1 MQLNRVVITGM
12 GAISPFGEGVDSL
25 HAGIAEMRSAIT
37 HMERA
42 HEVQEMRSH
51 IAGLVPEL
59 NSKTIPRKDRRTM
72 TEMGV
77 FAFLS
82 AKEALAMA
90 GVTETDVT
98 SGRLGMALSCTTNC
112 GGLIEDFF
120 THYLPEKT
128 LDHCKS
134 TTFFK
139 FMGHAAVSSVAQAL
153 GVTGRIL
160 APAAACAT
168 SSQSIGLGYETILLG
183 QQDMMICGGTEEL
196 HPLSIA
202 SFDFINAASTSYNDT
217 PQETPRPFDT
227 NRDGVVC
234 AEGAG
239 LLLLES
245 YDHAVKRGAHIL
257 AEIVGFSTLSSPK
270 NPANPDSD
278 AIKLCMQEALRQAG
292 LAAED
297 IDYLNAHATGTSA
310 GDIAEAKAIEEL
322 FGTTIPVSSFKGHMG
337 HTLAASGAL
346 ETIATISGLQ
356 DETLYPTRNLEQLD
370 PECGSIN
377 LFTEAYKT
385 PVTYFLK
392 NSFALG
398 GINASLI
405 LRRL

>member
-1 MQLNRVVITGM
+1 MQLNRVVVTGM
-12 GAISPFGEGVDSL
+12 GAVSPFGEGVESL

-42 HEVQEMRSH
+42 QEVQDMRSH
-51 IAGLVPEL
+51 VAGLVPEI
-59 NSKTIPRKDRRTM
+59 NMKAIPRKDRRTM
-72 TEMGV
+72 TDMGV
-77 FAFLS
+77 FALLS
-82 AKEALAMA
+82 AREALSMA
-90 GVTETDVT
+90 GITEDELT

-120 THYLPEKT
+120 SNYLPEKT

-139 FMGHAAVSSVAQAL
+139 FMGHSAVSSVAQAL

-168 SSQSIGLGYETILLG
+168 STQSIGLGYESILLG
-183 QQDMMICGGTEEL
+183 QQDMMICGGTEEV

-202 SFDFINAASTSYNDT
+202 SFDFINAASTNYNDS
-217 PQETPRPFDT
+217 PQDTPRPFDAE
-227 NRDGVVC
+227 RDGVVC

-245 YDHAVKRGAHIL
+245 YDHAVKRGATIL

-270 NPANPDSD
+270 NPANPDSH
-278 AIKLCMQEALRQAG
+278 AIKLCMEEALRQAE
-292 LAAED
+292 LTPKD

-310 GDIAEAKAIEEL
+310 GDIAESKAIEEL
-322 FGTTIPVSSFKGHMG
+322 FGTALPVSSFKGHLG

-356 DETLYPTRNLEQLD
+356 TETLYPTRNLEQID

-377 LFTEAYKT
+377 LLTEASKA